1 LSNEKGKGFYP
12 VAGPSF
18 GPWPRPHGFVAR
30 LLHQPRPGT
39 RSMPGKR
46 SWGEGG
52 GGGWACAPPKWSP
65 RTGGDFSAAVSGG
78 SGDEVDFGR
87 WREHGVDGGG

>member
-1 LSNEKGKGFYP
+1 MKKERDFTRRLGHHLAHG
-12 VAGPSF
+12 
-18 GPWPRPHGFVAR
+18 PRPHGFVAR

-39 RSMPGKR
+39 RSMPGRR

-52 GGGWACAPPKWSP
+52 GGWAHAPTKWSP
-65 RTGGDFSAAVSGG
+65 RTGGDCSATVSGG
-78 SGDEVDFGR
+78 SGDEVDSGR